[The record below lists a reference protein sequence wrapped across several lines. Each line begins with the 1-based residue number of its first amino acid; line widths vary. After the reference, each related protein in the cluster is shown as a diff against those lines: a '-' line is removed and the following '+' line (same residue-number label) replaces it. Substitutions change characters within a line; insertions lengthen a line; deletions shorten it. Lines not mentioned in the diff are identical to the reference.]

1 MKKILALVGVFLL
14 GLSANA
20 VDVPMDFSDMIIN
33 EGPVTMENIWK
44 KLGKR
49 EEKINLVG
57 SKILN
62 ANKIPNRVNFVL
74 ARGNYTLNA
83 ATYYSTKTVKI
94 YTGLFNYIDNDDE
107 LAAILS
113 HEIAHDMDFYDGFGK
128 LIVMKFNS
136 KAYEYYLLNKPKGV
150 VTTTNDEKGR
160 NTVIDL
166 IETNTRIYP
175 VGRLDYD
182 TTGALILT
190 NDGNLAN
197 LLMRP
202 DSQVDKTYIAKVKG
216 IVQIPD
222 IQKLRNGIIIDGV
235 KTKKASVRL
244 KSVDKKKETST
255 IVLTIHE
262 GKNHQIKK
270 MFESLGYKVIKLRRE
285 KIAFLDLKGLMP
297 GEYRNLSIK
306 EVKVLY
312 SLCKK

>member
-1 MKKILALVGVFLL
+1 MKKILALVCVFLL

-33 EGPVTMENIWK
+33 EGSITMENIWK

-136 KAYEYYLLNKPKGV
+136 KAYEYKADEIGIDYMVKAGYNPIAMITIMNKIGGESIFDWGTFTSHPKTSSRLMKDYEYIYKKYPSYLTSPMVKNIYY
-150 VTTTNDEKGR
+150 VTW
-160 NTVIDL
+160 
-166 IETNTRIYP
+166 TNT
-175 VGRLDYD
+175 
-182 TTGALILT
+182 A
-190 NDGNLAN
+190 
-197 LLMRP
+197 
-202 DSQVDKTYIAKVKG
+202 QK
-216 IVQIPD
+216 D
-222 IQKLRNGIIIDGV
+222 IQKF
-235 KTKKASVRL
+235 
-244 KSVDKKKETST
+244 
-255 IVLTIHE
+255 
-262 GKNHQIKK
+262 QQ
-270 MFESLGYKVIKLRRE
+270 RE
-285 KIAFLDLKGLMP
+285 KERASKRG
-297 GEYRNLSIK
+297 SI
-306 EVKVLY
+306 
-312 SLCKK
+312 

>member
-1 MKKILALVGVFLL
+1 MKKILALVCVFLL

-33 EGPVTMENIWK
+33 DGSITMENIWK

-136 KAYEYYLLNKPKGV
+136 KAYEYKADEIGIDYMVKAGYNPIAMITIMNKIGGESIFDWGTFTSHPKTSSRLMKDYEYIYKKYPSFLTSPMV
-150 VTTTNDEKGR
+150 KNIYYVNW
-160 NTVIDL
+160 
-166 IETNTRIYP
+166 TNT
-175 VGRLDYD
+175 
-182 TTGALILT
+182 A
-190 NDGNLAN
+190 
-197 LLMRP
+197 
-202 DSQVDKTYIAKVKG
+202 QK
-216 IVQIPD
+216 D
-222 IQKLRNGIIIDGV
+222 IQKF
-235 KTKKASVRL
+235 
-244 KSVDKKKETST
+244 
-255 IVLTIHE
+255 
-262 GKNHQIKK
+262 QQ
-270 MFESLGYKVIKLRRE
+270 RE
-285 KIAFLDLKGLMP
+285 KERASKRG
-297 GEYRNLSIK
+297 SI
-306 EVKVLY
+306 
-312 SLCKK
+312 

>member
-1 MKKILALVGVFLL
+1 MKKILALVCVFLL

-33 EGPVTMENIWK
+33 EGSVTMENIWK

-136 KAYEYYLLNKPKGV
+136 KAYEYKADEIGIDYMVKAGYNPIAMITIMNKIGGESIFDWGTFTSHPKTSSRLMKDYEYIYKKYPSFLTSPMV
-150 VTTTNDEKGR
+150 KNIYYVNW
-160 NTVIDL
+160 
-166 IETNTRIYP
+166 TNT
-175 VGRLDYD
+175 
-182 TTGALILT
+182 A
-190 NDGNLAN
+190 
-197 LLMRP
+197 
-202 DSQVDKTYIAKVKG
+202 QK
-216 IVQIPD
+216 D
-222 IQKLRNGIIIDGV
+222 IQKF
-235 KTKKASVRL
+235 
-244 KSVDKKKETST
+244 
-255 IVLTIHE
+255 
-262 GKNHQIKK
+262 QQ
-270 MFESLGYKVIKLRRE
+270 RE
-285 KIAFLDLKGLMP
+285 KERASKRG
-297 GEYRNLSIK
+297 SI
-306 EVKVLY
+306 
-312 SLCKK
+312 

>member
-136 KAYEYYLLNKPKGV
+136 KAYEYKADEIGIDYMVKAGYNPLAMITIMNKIGGESIFDWGTFTSHPKTSSRLMKDYEYIYKKYPSYLTSPMAKN
-150 VTTTNDEKGR
+150 
-160 NTVIDL
+160 
-166 IETNTRIYP
+166 IYY
-175 VGRLDYD
+175 VNW
-182 TTGALILT
+182 THTA
-190 NDGNLAN
+190 
-197 LLMRP
+197 
-202 DSQVDKTYIAKVKG
+202 QK
-216 IVQIPD
+216 D
-222 IQKLRNGIIIDGV
+222 IQKF
-235 KTKKASVRL
+235 
-244 KSVDKKKETST
+244 
-255 IVLTIHE
+255 
-262 GKNHQIKK
+262 QQ
-270 MFESLGYKVIKLRRE
+270 RE
-285 KIAFLDLKGLMP
+285 KERASKRG
-297 GEYRNLSIK
+297 SI
-306 EVKVLY
+306 
-312 SLCKK
+312 

>member
-1 MKKILALVGVFLL
+1 MKKILALVCVFLL

-20 VDVPMDFSDMIIN
+20 VDVPMDVSDMIIN
-33 EGPVTMENIWK
+33 DGSITMENIWK

-136 KAYEYYLLNKPKGV
+136 KAYEYKADEIGIDYMVKAGYNPIAMITIMNKIGGESIFDWGTFTSHPKTSSRLMKDYEYIYKKYPSYLTSPMVKNIYYV
-150 VTTTNDEKGR
+150 NW
-160 NTVIDL
+160 
-166 IETNTRIYP
+166 TNT
-175 VGRLDYD
+175 
-182 TTGALILT
+182 A
-190 NDGNLAN
+190 
-197 LLMRP
+197 
-202 DSQVDKTYIAKVKG
+202 QK
-216 IVQIPD
+216 D
-222 IQKLRNGIIIDGV
+222 IQKF
-235 KTKKASVRL
+235 
-244 KSVDKKKETST
+244 
-255 IVLTIHE
+255 
-262 GKNHQIKK
+262 QQ
-270 MFESLGYKVIKLRRE
+270 RE
-285 KIAFLDLKGLMP
+285 KERASKRG
-297 GEYRNLSIK
+297 SI
-306 EVKVLY
+306 
-312 SLCKK
+312 

>member
-33 EGPVTMENIWK
+33 DGSITMENIWK

-136 KAYEYYLLNKPKGV
+136 KAYEYKADEIGIDYMVKAGYNPIAMITIMNKIGGESIFDWGTFTSHPKTSSRLMKDYEYIYKKYPEYLVNNKYKDNPFYQNFLLTSKE
-150 VTTTNDEKGR
+150 NRAKFQKKIEKQF
-160 NTVIDL
+160 L
-166 IETNTRIYP
+166 
-175 VGRLDYD
+175 
-182 TTGALILT
+182 
-190 NDGNLAN
+190 
-197 LLMRP
+197 
-202 DSQVDKTYIAKVKG
+202 
-216 IVQIPD
+216 
-222 IQKLRNGIIIDGV
+222 
-235 KTKKASVRL
+235 KKS
-244 KSVDKKKETST
+244 
-255 IVLTIHE
+255 
-262 GKNHQIKK
+262 
-270 MFESLGYKVIKLRRE
+270 
-285 KIAFLDLKGLMP
+285 
-297 GEYRNLSIK
+297 
-306 EVKVLY
+306 
-312 SLCKK
+312 

>member
-1 MKKILALVGVFLL
+1 MKKILALVCVFLL

-33 EGPVTMENIWK
+33 EGSITMENIWK

-136 KAYEYYLLNKPKGV
+136 KAYEYKADEIGIDYMVKAGYNPIAMITIMNKIGGESIFDWGTFTSHPKISSRLMKDYEYIYKKYPSYLTSPMVKNIYYV
-150 VTTTNDEKGR
+150 NW
-160 NTVIDL
+160 
-166 IETNTRIYP
+166 TNT
-175 VGRLDYD
+175 
-182 TTGALILT
+182 A
-190 NDGNLAN
+190 
-197 LLMRP
+197 
-202 DSQVDKTYIAKVKG
+202 QK
-216 IVQIPD
+216 D
-222 IQKLRNGIIIDGV
+222 IQKF
-235 KTKKASVRL
+235 
-244 KSVDKKKETST
+244 
-255 IVLTIHE
+255 
-262 GKNHQIKK
+262 QQ
-270 MFESLGYKVIKLRRE
+270 RE
-285 KIAFLDLKGLMP
+285 KERASKRG
-297 GEYRNLSIK
+297 SI
-306 EVKVLY
+306 
-312 SLCKK
+312 

>member
-33 EGPVTMENIWK
+33 EGSITMENIWK

-83 ATYYSTKTVKI
+83 ATYY
-94 YTGLFNYIDNDDE
+94 YTGLFNYNDNDDE

-136 KAYEYYLLNKPKGV
+136 KAYEYKADEIGIDYMVKAGYNPIAMITIMNKIGGESIFDWGTFTSHPKTSSRLMKDYEYIYKKYPSYLTSPMVKNIYYV
-150 VTTTNDEKGR
+150 NW
-160 NTVIDL
+160 
-166 IETNTRIYP
+166 TNT
-175 VGRLDYD
+175 
-182 TTGALILT
+182 A
-190 NDGNLAN
+190 
-197 LLMRP
+197 
-202 DSQVDKTYIAKVKG
+202 QK
-216 IVQIPD
+216 D
-222 IQKLRNGIIIDGV
+222 IQKFQQHEKER
-235 KTKKASVRL
+235 ASKR
-244 KSVDKKKETST
+244 
-255 IVLTIHE
+255 
-262 GKNHQIKK
+262 G
-270 MFESLGYKVIKLRRE
+270 
-285 KIAFLDLKGLMP
+285 
-297 GEYRNLSIK
+297 SI
-306 EVKVLY
+306 
-312 SLCKK
+312 